1 MLRRILLGLL
11 TLTVL
16 VMVGAFMKS
25 SAAAQ
30 MNLPADVDPPVHNPG
45 RAVPDSRESALTPA
59 NLLEGI
65 DLPGLNPVGEGQEG
79 GPYQDGDGV
88 WNVALGSGRPEP
100 DFAGIQT
107 VSDPDDFGYAWDD
120 GEAFSWVDA
129 TTTGIDAGLS
139 GNSFSNYTGPVSL
152 GFSFDFYENTYDSL
166 YIAAS
171 GYISFV
177 DSGSWPWQQRI
188 PNPLLPNNI
197 VAPYATPLELA
208 TVGPANRVYYLA
220 DGTAPNRFFVVEW
233 YQVAWNDEVYNF
245 ELILHEDGDIVLQY
259 GTMTYAG
266 DSYSCASGGIEDSE
280 GIDGLSYIDFCDQAT
295 SNTAVRFIP
304 PALAARVSFSPFSGG
319 TFTRAGDELAY
330 EFSLRNTGTLGPD
343 TYDLVLN
350 STWPADLY
358 NEAGEAFTDT
368 DDDGTIDT
376 GSLAQGEKIS
386 LFVDVRAPTLT
397 NIGDN
402 NALTL
407 AATSWLDPGVEK
419 SAEMRAAIP
428 APFAQAYVDNLDQAM
443 SLYLARPQSQAAKKA
458 TPDDHGGEEI
468 AIAETPDF
476 IYAWKMEEWLES
488 FSIQEIEYVL
498 LDETGNP
505 KNGVVKLTDHSVAT
519 MTTYDDSPAVAVAP
533 NGNIG
538 IVWWRYLWD
547 AALSQYNYNVW
558 FAILDSAG
566 SQVLAPTNVTNNLV
580 WGGSSDYNIPGYSST
595 QIAAAGD
602 NRFVLAWKH
611 RHQEVEGSVED
622 IYYAIRESNGSVVVG
637 PTAVTSDTAGGSFYF
652 QPILASMSSEH
663 AFLSMLRREDGNGD
677 ILYVVIGSD
686 GSLVKALTD
695 LSEDET
701 VNDWENYDAVQ
712 LSDGKILAAW
722 EAWGCFGDEWKPRI
736 RYALIDTNYNRI
748 GSPACLGRAEA
759 AQTGDNGVSIAADN
773 AGHAAITWMDDKDQ
787 RRNLYYALVD
797 SSGTVVTPP
806 LVFLSAGIS
815 NYGDQTIE
823 TSVLGQGNTTI
834 TTDPTSPG
842 VDTYLESTDS
852 AGALPG
858 GTVSIPIQVGN
869 MGTSTATSVE
879 ISAVLDA
886 GLIYAGDTSGIVPV
900 QNGNTYTW
908 HFPTSLEFLG
918 YGEFSLDLTVPYIP
932 CNSSLTVSLAVS
944 SAQVD
949 ANPGDNSTGVTIVN
963 DSCFALGEPGL
974 SFRYVETFGVDQ
986 EPYPQDTDHLNGPS
1000 GIYIDGSD
1008 SLYVTEWRGFRML
1021 RYNSSGV
1028 NNLVVGH
1035 VGLPWHHDDYLS
1047 RPADVAVDP
1056 DGNSWVLIDPA
1067 LKQFD
1072 PDGNLL
1078 QTFPEEEPWDRG
1090 DANDRFNDP
1099 LGIAFDSQGRLF
1111 VSDTWNHRIQV
1122 YTRTISGTLLYST
1135 TIGITGVPLSTQG
1148 GFDQPGMIAFDQSDN
1163 LYVVDGNNFRVQ
1175 RCSYAV
1181 GWTCSTFFGVTG
1193 EWGDDLTHLGR
1204 ARSVTVDSSDQV
1216 YIADSGNY
1224 RVLKCNT
1231 SGVCTHFAGTTGERG
1246 SDNGRFGYI
1255 NDVYTDSGNNVYV
1268 SDGENHRIQKFNT
1281 SGTYLDTIGVTLV
1294 PYLADSFRLNGP
1306 MGLALAPDGSMYVAE
1321 NLGFRL
1327 VKLDAAGA
1335 QQWTVGQAGVYGDD
1349 NNQLGAWWA
1358 GPEGNLAVDAD
1369 GRIYVPDTGNNRIQI
1384 FNPDGSYN
1392 TTVGEYGTGTHQF
1405 ECPSGVAI
1413 HPTNGQIY
1421 VSDNCSNRVQ
1431 VYDSAWS
1438 YITTI
1443 GVTLQSGSDDFHF
1456 DGAVGVAVDASGSI
1470 YVPDRNNNRV
1480 QKCSL
1485 SGVDYTCSTFVGET
1499 GEFSGSFKHLDP
1511 RAVALDLSGRVY
1523 VADGNNNRVMVFDT
1537 TGGFL
1542 TSIGG
1547 EWGDGV
1553 NQFFDINGI
1562 ALDSAG
1568 NLYVSD
1574 IYNHRVQKFAPGL
1587 PGWEQANLNGFGDWE
1602 NSLSTLDVFGDD
1614 LYASTWHG
1622 IGPAQVWRSNSDGEW
1637 QEVTPAWAVENWGT
1651 YDAQVFGSHFYV
1663 GSANENGAGI
1673 WRMDG
1678 ISWEQVAS
1686 GGFGD
1691 ANNEGITAF
1700 AVFSDTLYA
1709 AASNPV
1715 SGTEIWRSSTG
1726 GSVSWTQVN
1735 SDGFGSPGTTGE
1747 ITMDVFDGY
1756 LYAGLGR
1763 GDPLIAELWRT
1774 NNGTDWSP
1782 VFTDGLENGDN
1793 TWVSSM
1799 AVFDEDFY
1807 IGLRNVTTG
1816 GEVWRSSDGASWSP
1830 VFTGGLGN
1838 ANNQRPYG
1846 LIVHDNSLF
1855 LVFVN
1860 TENGSEVWKSV
1871 DGSTW
1876 QPVMQ
1881 DGWGHTNYNSVDY
1894 FDKGAAVF
1902 QDDLYIGTLQ
1912 QGGRLWRFIADD
1924 QVILSP
1930 GSSGSLYYT
1939 DPGGAETTVV
1949 IPVGAVASTTWLQYT
1964 AVPTVTASTG
1974 FIFAGTAFNL
1984 DAYIDGYLQS
1994 GFTFETPITV
2004 TLGYTETQVAD
2015 LDENTLVLQ
2024 YWDGG
2029 SWQDA
2034 ACGLYDRHPDENW
2047 LSVPICHLTE
2057 FGWFAEGGYRIFLPL
2072 VTR

>member
-16 VMVGAFMKS
+16 VMVVAFMKS

-30 MNLPADVDPPVHNPG
+30 MNLPADVYPPVHNPG
-45 RAVPDSRESALTPA
+45 RAVLDSRESALTPA
-59 NLLEGI
+59 NLPEGI
-65 DLPGLNPVGEGQEG
+65 DLPGLNPVGGGQEG

-107 VSDPDDFGYAWDD
+107 VSDPDDFGYTWDD

-171 GYISFV
+171 GYVGFV
-177 DSGSWPWQQRI
+177 DSGSWPWQPRI

-266 DSYSCASGGIEDSE
+266 DSYSCSSGGIEDSE

-304 PALAARVSFSPFSGG
+304 PAPAARVSFYPFSGG

-368 DDDGTIDT
+368 DGDGTIDT

-402 NALTL
+402 NVITLT
-407 AATSWLDPGVEK
+407 ATSSLDPGVEK

-428 APFAQAYVDNLDQAM
+428 APFAQAYVDYLDQAM

-476 IYAWKMEEWLES
+476 IYAWMKWEWVES

-498 LDETGNP
+498 LDEAGNP
-505 KNGVVKLTDHSVAT
+505 KNGVVKLTDHSAAT
-519 MTTYDDSPAVAVAP
+519 MYTLDYSTAVAVAP

-538 IVWWRYLWD
+538 IVWYRYLWD

-566 SQVLAPTNVTNNLV
+566 NQVLAPTNVTNNLV
-580 WGGSSDYNIPGYSST
+580 WGGSSDYNIPRYSST
-595 QIAAAGD
+595 QIAATGD

-622 IYYAIRESNGSVVVG
+622 IHYAIRESNGSVVVG
-637 PTAVTSDTAGGSFYF
+637 PTAVTSDTAGGSFYS

-663 AFLSMLRREDGNGD
+663 AFLSMLRREDANDD
-677 ILYVVIGSD
+677 IFYVVIGSD

-701 VNDWENYDAVQ
+701 VIDWENYDAVQ

-759 AQTGDNGVSIAADN
+759 AQTGDIGVSIAADN
-773 AGHAAITWMDDKDQ
+773 AGHAAITWMDDDMDQ

-806 LVFLSAGIS
+806 MVFLSAGIS
-815 NYGDQTIE
+815 NNGDQTIE
-823 TSVLGQGNTTI
+823 TSFLGQGNTPI

-842 VDTYLESTDS
+842 ADTYLESSDS

-886 GLIYAGDTSGIVPV
+886 GLVYAGDTSGIVPV

-908 HFPTSLEFLG
+908 LFPTSLEFLG

-932 CNSSLTVSLAVS
+932 CDSSLTVSLAVS

-949 ANPGDNSTGVTIVN
+949 ANPGDNSTVVTIVN
-963 DSCFALGEPGL
+963 DSCIALGEPGL
-974 SFRYVETFGVDQ
+974 SFRYVETFGETLV
-986 EPYPQDTDHLNGPS
+986 PYLGDDNHLFNPYG
-1000 GIYIDGSD
+1000 
-1008 SLYVTEWRGFRML
+1008 
-1021 RYNSSGV
+1021 
-1028 NNLVVGH
+1028 
-1035 VGLPWHHDDYLS
+1035 
-1047 RPADVAVDP
+1047 VAVDASDNVYISEEHGGRVMKCDSTGTCESLIGTAGVTFISDEYLGTP
-1056 DGNSWVLIDPA
+1056 AQHLSVDSSGNVFVAQRWTQRVSKWDASGNFIGEVEGDFSDPIGIAIDAADYIYVSDYGKHQVKIFDAVETLTATLGTGSCGTSNDQFCYQLGIAVDNSGRIYVADTDNHRIQIFDPSFEYLGTLGTTGTCGLGSYEFCYPYDVEIGPGGEVYVADTENRRVRVFSPYPA
-1067 LKQFD
+1067 LSLEATIGD
-1072 PDGNLL
+1072 PDGQAGTDNDHFGFPTGVVVDGAGLVYIADNWFDRV
-1078 QTFPEEEPWDRG
+1078 QQFQKGSGYTFSYVRTYGVVEEPYLTDGYHYNAPGSVMVDSSGNMLITEESGNRLIKLDEDGTLIFTIGNPGNCWGG
-1090 DANDRFNDP
+1090 DYGLCGPSDATTDDTNQIY
-1099 LGIAFDSQGRLF
+1099 IA
-1111 VSDTWNHRIQV
+1111 DTWNHRVQIFDSLGNYQSTLGIGYGTGNYQFDGAHGVAVDKNDYV
-1122 YTRTISGTLLYST
+1122 Y
-1135 TIGITGVPLSTQG
+1135 VADV
-1148 GFDQPGMIAFDQSDN
+1148 FN
-1163 LYVVDGNNFRVQ
+1163 HRVQ
-1175 RCSYAV
+1175 IYN
-1181 GWTCSTFFGVTG
+1181 
-1193 EWGDDLTHLGR
+1193 
-1204 ARSVTVDSSDQV
+1204 SD
-1216 YIADSGNY
+1216 
-1224 RVLKCNT
+1224 
-1231 SGVCTHFAGTTGERG
+1231 H
-1246 SDNGRFGYI
+1246 
-1255 NDVYTDSGNNVYV
+1255 VYV
-1268 SDGENHRIQKFNT
+1268 G
-1281 SGTYLDTIGVTLV
+1281 TIGVTDE
-1294 PYLADSFRLNGP
+1294 PGTSNDQFN
-1306 MGLALAPDGSMYVAE
+1306 APQG
-1321 NLGFRL
+1321 
-1327 VKLDAAGA
+1327 
-1335 QQWTVGQAGVYGDD
+1335 
-1349 NNQLGAWWA
+1349 
-1358 GPEGNLAVDAD
+1358 LAVDAD
-1369 GRIYVPDTGNNRIQI
+1369 GNIYVADTDNHRVQIFDSSYNYVDTLGVSGEYGSDYAHFYSPNDVVVDEQGRIYVADEHNRRIQ
-1384 FNPDGSYN
+1384 
-1392 TTVGEYGTGTHQF
+1392 
-1405 ECPSGVAI
+1405 
-1413 HPTNGQIY
+1413 
-1421 VSDNCSNRVQ
+1421 
-1431 VYDSAWS
+1431 
-1438 YITTI
+1438 
-1443 GVTLQSGSDDFHF
+1443 
-1456 DGAVGVAVDASGSI
+1456 
-1470 YVPDRNNNRV
+1470 
-1480 QKCSL
+1480 
-1485 SGVDYTCSTFVGET
+1485 
-1499 GEFSGSFKHLDP
+1499 
-1511 RAVALDLSGRVY
+1511 
-1523 VADGNNNRVMVFDT
+1523 VFDRDYAY
-1537 TGGFL
+1537 L
-1542 TSIGG
+1542 TSIGIGWGQKVG
-1547 EWGDGV
+1547 ENSNPWGTGV
-1553 NQFFDINGI
+1553 
-1562 ALDSAG
+1562 DSAG
-1568 NLYVSD
+1568 NVYIAD
-1574 IYNHRVQKFAPGL
+1574 GGNHRVQKFAPGL

-1602 NSLSTLDVFGDD
+1602 NHPLTLDVFGDD

-1622 IGPAQVWRSNSDGEW
+1622 IGPAQVWRSNPDGEW
-1637 QEVTPAWAVENWGT
+1637 QEVTPAWTAENWGT

-1663 GSANENGAGI
+1663 GSANENGAEI

-1691 ANNEGITAF
+1691 ANNESITAF

-1726 GSVSWTQVN
+1726 GSGSWTQVN
-1735 SDGFGSPGTTGE
+1735 SDGFGSPGTTEE

-1763 GDPLIAELWRT
+1763 GDPLVAELWRT
-1774 NNGTDWSP
+1774 ADGSLWES
-1782 VFTDGLENGDN
+1782 VFTDGLENDEN

-1799 AVFDEDFY
+1799 AVFDGDFY

-1830 VFTGGLGN
+1830 VFTDGLGN

-1871 DGSTW
+1871 DGSSW

-1881 DGWGHTNYNSVDY
+1881 DGWGHTNYSSADY

-1912 QGGRLWRFIADD
+1912 KGGRIWRFIADD

-1930 GSSGSLYYT
+1930 GSSGSLYYV
-1939 DPGGAETTVV
+1939 DSGGAETTVV
-1949 IPVGAVASTTWLQYT
+1949 VPAGAVASTTWLKYT

-1984 DAYIDGYLQS
+1984 DAYVDGYLQS
-1994 GFTFETPITV
+1994 GFTFDTPITV
-2004 TLGYTETQVAD
+2004 TLGYTETQVAG

-2024 YWDGG
+2024 YWEGG

-2034 ACGLYDRHPDENW
+2034 ACGPYDRHPDENW